1 MLALGLNSNGEL
13 GPLEEPFRVRVVG
26 SGVVVVGRWEAVVG
40 RGGMVTLCG
49 PSPGPDAGPS
59 PGPDASPSPGPG
71 GGDDRLCSH
80 HSLL

>member
-40 RGGMVTLCG
+40 RWGVVEVEEVEDGLYWLVGRFVGTWVEWK
-49 PSPGPDAGPS
+49 AE
-59 PGPDASPSPGPG
+59 
-71 GGDDRLCSH
+71 
-80 HSLL
+80 

>member
-1 MLALGLNSNGEL
+1 M
-13 GPLEEPFRVRVVG
+13 
-26 SGVVVVGRWEAVVG
+26 GRWEGVVG